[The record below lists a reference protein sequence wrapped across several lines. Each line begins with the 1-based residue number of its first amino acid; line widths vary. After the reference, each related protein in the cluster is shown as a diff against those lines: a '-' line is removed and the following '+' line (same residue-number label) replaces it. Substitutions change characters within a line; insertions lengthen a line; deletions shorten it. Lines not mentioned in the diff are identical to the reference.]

1 MQLSPQARQGGADWL
16 TGQGCMRREW
26 IIGLAAVAI
35 IAIAGLTAWQ
45 WRDRSAAVTLPAA
58 APQALTA
65 PTRGPGAPS
74 FDVVRVN
81 PKGEAVIA
89 GRAAPGAEVTVLD
102 GDREIGRVTADRNGE
117 WVLVPKEPLPP
128 GSHQLTLSARGKDG
142 ATSKSEGVVAMLVPE
157 RTPAAGAPAS
167 GSVAVLLPRGGDG
180 AARALQLPAGRKF
193 ALDII
198 EYDAGGKVQMLGRA
212 VPDARIQIYLD
223 DRLAGSGSTNAA
235 GAWSVALDGSVP
247 LGHYRLRV
255 EAFDKDGQAL
265 GQLAL
270 KFDRVAPPEGYAA
283 FDVQPGN
290 SLWRLAERSFGD
302 GQRYT
307 EIYQANQDKIR
318 DPDLIYPGQVFAVP
332 TGR

>member
-1 MQLSPQARQGGADWL
+1 
-16 TGQGCMRREW
+16 MRREW

-35 IAIAGLTAWQ
+35 IAVAGITAWE
-45 WRDRSAAVTLPAA
+45 WRDRSAAAPPPVTP
-58 APQALTA
+58 PQALTA
-65 PTRGPGAPS
+65 PAPGAPS

-81 PKGEAVIA
+81 PQGEAVIA
-89 GRAAPGAEVTVLD
+89 GRAAPGAEVRVLD

-142 ATSKSEGVVAMLVPE
+142 ATSTSEGVVAMLVPQ
-157 RTPAAGAPAS
+157 RTPAPGAPAS
-167 GSVAVLLPRGGDG
+167 GSVAVLLPREGAG

-198 EYDAGGKVQMLGRA
+198 EYDAAGKVQMLGRA
-212 VPDARIQIYLD
+212 VPDARIQVYLD
-223 DRLAGSGSTNAA
+223 DRLAGRGGADAA
-235 GAWSVALDGSVP
+235 GAWSVTLDKSVP
-247 LGHYRLRV
+247 PGHYGLRV
-255 EAFDKDGQAL
+255 EALDKDGQAL
-265 GQLAL
+265 GRLAL
-270 KFDRVAPPEGYAA
+270 KFDRVAPPAGYAA

-307 EIYQANQDKIR
+307 EIYRANQAKIR

-332 TGR
+332 AGR

>member
-1 MQLSPQARQGGADWL
+1 
-16 TGQGCMRREW
+16 MRREW
-26 IIGLAAVAI
+26 IIGPAAVAI
-35 IAIAGLTAWQ
+35 IAVVSVTAWE
-45 WRDRSAAVTLPAA
+45 WRGRSTAVP
-58 APQALTA
+58 PQATPPQAATA
-65 PTRGPGAPS
+65 PAGAPT

-81 PKGEAVIA
+81 PQGEAVIA
-89 GRAAPGAEVTVLD
+89 GRAAPGAEVRVLD

-142 ATSKSEGVVAMLVPE
+142 ATSTSEGVVAMLVPE
-157 RTPAAGAPAS
+157 RAPTAGAPAS
-167 GSVAVLLPRGGDG
+167 GSVAVLLPRAGDG

-198 EYDAGGKVQMLGRA
+198 EYDGAGKVQMLGRA
-212 VPDARIQIYLD
+212 VPDAGIRIYLD
-223 DRLAGSGSTNAA
+223 DRAAGSASADAA
-235 GAWSVALDGSVP
+235 GAWSITLDRSVP
-247 LGHYRLRV
+247 LGHYRLRI

-270 KFDRVAPPEGYAA
+270 KFDRAAPPEGYAA

-290 SLWRLAERSFGD
+290 SLWRLAERRFGD

-307 EIYQANQDKIR
+307 EIYQANQGKIR
-318 DPDLIYPGQVFAVP
+318 DPDLIYPGQVVAVP
-332 TGR
+332 AGR

>member
-1 MQLSPQARQGGADWL
+1 
-16 TGQGCMRREW
+16 MRREW

-35 IAIAGLTAWQ
+35 IAIAGLTAWEWQ
-45 WRDRSAAVTLPAA
+45 SRTAGVPPPATPPQAVTAPMPA
-58 APQALTA
+58 
-65 PTRGPGAPS
+65 PGAPS

-81 PKGEAVIA
+81 PQGEAVIA
-89 GRAAPGAEVTVLD
+89 GRAAPGAEVRVLD

-128 GSHQLTLSARGKDG
+128 GSHQLTLSARSKDG

-157 RTPAAGAPAS
+157 RKPAAGAPSS
-167 GSVAVLLPRGGDG
+167 GSVAVLLPREGDG

-198 EYDAGGKVQMLGRA
+198 EYDAAGKVQMLGRA

-223 DRLAGSGSTNAA
+223 DRLAGRGSANTA
-235 GAWSVALDGSVP
+235 GAWSVTLDRSVP
-247 LGHYRLRV
+247 LGHYRLRI
-255 EAFDKDGQAL
+255 EALNKDGHAL
-265 GQLAL
+265 GRLTL
-270 KFDRVAPPEGYAA
+270 KFDRIAPPEGYAA

-307 EIYQANQDKIR
+307 EIYQANQGKIR

-332 TGR
+332 R

>member
-1 MQLSPQARQGGADWL
+1 MPAAFAGSPARVECPLRRPRPSADAAFAASAA
-16 TGQGCMRREW
+16 RRRR
-26 IIGLAAVAI
+26 LVDR
-35 IAIAGLTAWQ
+35 AGLHETRMDHRAGGSGDH
-45 WRDRSAAVTLPAA
+45 RDRRPDRVAMAG
-58 APQALTA
+58 PQ
-65 PTRGPGAPS
+65 RGR
-74 FDVVRVN
+74 D
-81 PKGEAVIA
+81 
-89 GRAAPGAEVTVLD
+89 
-102 GDREIGRVTADRNGE
+102 ADRNGE

-223 DRLAGSGSTNAA
+223 G
-235 GAWSVALDGSVP
+235 
-247 LGHYRLRV
+247 
-255 EAFDKDGQAL
+255 
-265 GQLAL
+265 
-270 KFDRVAPPEGYAA
+270 
-283 FDVQPGN
+283 
-290 SLWRLAERSFGD
+290 RLAERSFGD

>member
-1 MQLSPQARQGGADWL
+1 
-16 TGQGCMRREW
+16 MRREW

-35 IAIAGLTAWQ
+35 IAVAGLTAWE
-45 WRDRSAAVTLPAA
+45 WRGRSVAVSPPATPPQAA
-58 APQALTA
+58 ASV
-65 PTRGPGAPS
+65 PGAPS

-81 PKGEAVIA
+81 PQGEAVIA

-142 ATSKSEGVVAMLVPE
+142 ATSKSEGVVAMLVPQL
-157 RTPAAGAPAS
+157 TPAARAPAA
-167 GSVAVLLPRGGDG
+167 GSVAVLLPREG

-193 ALDII
+193 ALDVI
-198 EYDAGGKVQMLGRA
+198 EYDAAGKVQMLGRA
-212 VPDARIQIYLD
+212 APDARIQIYLD
-223 DRLAGSGSTNAA
+223 DRLAGRGSAAAA
-235 GAWSVALDGSVP
+235 GAWSVTLDRSVP
-247 LGHYRLRV
+247 LGHYRLRL
-255 EAFDKDGQAL
+255 EALDKNGQAL
-265 GQLAL
+265 GRMAL
-270 KFDRVAPPEGYAA
+270 KFDRVVPPEGYAA

-290 SLWRLAERSFGD
+290 NLWRLAERSFGD

-307 EIYQANQDKIR
+307 EIYQANQGKIH

-332 TGR
+332 AGR